1 MIIMYVSDQQKKGY
15 DHPAPSGH
23 LEDLDLRLPRL
34 PRNRAA
40 VAKQTTYIY
49 NIIICI
55 YIYVYVYVSIYIER
69 ERCVFVCVYVYV
81 YVYTHHII

>member
-1 MIIMYVSDQQKKGY
+1 MHINPCMIIMYVSDQQKKGY

-40 VAKQTTYIY
+40 VAKQTASIY
-49 NIIICI
+49 NIIIL
-55 YIYVYVYVSIYIER
+55 YIYVCISIYIER
-69 ERCVFVCVYVYV
+69 DACLYMYM
-81 YVYTHHII
+81 YTHII